1 MDIRTD
7 LALELRDGAIKNECS
22 QLEGTELSES
32 TEGGCKLTKIH
43 VDGKGAGVLGCPAG
57 NYVTVE
63 FPRFGAADTEK
74 FNFLCEILTRELCAL
89 ISGKLASPVK
99 KVLVACLGNA
109 DISADA
115 LGPLTAKSLIIT
127 GHLKAL
133 DTELFESFGG
143 VELTALSLGVMAQT
157 GIESADIM
165 KSVVA
170 KTRPDAVIAVDALS
184 SRELSRLASTLQLSD
199 AGISPGAGVG
209 NFRTSLNEK
218 TLGVPVFSIGV
229 PTMVE
234 ISALVCDA
242 LAILGLDGGDDVR
255 RKLGEN
261 GRLLVAPKD
270 SAVIIAD
277 LAKLIGFAIDKAFIK
292 DLDYSEIARLVN

>member
-7 LALELRDGAIKNECS
+7 LALELRNDIVEKKKRK
-22 QLEGTELSES
+22 LDDVDFSES
-32 TEGGCKLTKIH
+32 TEGECKLTKIRI
-43 VDGKGAGVLGCPAG
+43 GKESEELVGCRAG

-63 FPRFGAADTEK
+63 FQHFGAAETEK
-74 FNFLCEILTRELCAL
+74 FNFLCEILTRELTSL
-89 ISGKLASPVK
+89 VTTKMKSFPK

-115 LGPLTAKSLIIT
+115 LGPLTAKSLIVT
-127 GHLKAL
+127 GHLKRL
-133 DTELFESFGG
+133 DAELFESFGA
-143 VELTALSLGVMAQT
+143 VELTSLSLGVMAQT
-157 GIESADIM
+157 GIESADII
-165 KSVVA
+165 KSVV
-170 KTRPDAVIAVDALS
+170 KQIKPEAVIAVDALS

-199 AGISPGAGVG
+199 AGICPGSGIG
-209 NFRTSLNEK
+209 NFRAALNES

-234 ISALVCDA
+234 ISALVSDA
-242 LAILGLDGGDDVR
+242 LTLLGLSCEGSIR
-255 RKLGEN
+255 EKLGEN

-270 SAVIIAD
+270 SAIIIAD
-277 LAKLIGFAIDKAFIK
+277 LAKLIGFAIDKTFIN

>member
-7 LALELRDGAIKNECS
+7 LALELRDGVIEKEKRKLEDVDFAESVEGEC
-22 QLEGTELSES
+22 
-32 TEGGCKLTKIH
+32 KITKIKI
-43 VDGKGAGVLGCPAG
+43 GKDSEETIGCAAG

-63 FPRFGAADTEK
+63 FARFGAADTEK
-74 FNFLCEILTRELCAL
+74 FAFLCEILVRELSVL
-89 ISGKLASPVK
+89 ISGKTKSFPK

-115 LGPLTAKSLIIT
+115 LGPLTAKSLIVT
-127 GHLKAL
+127 GHLKKL
-133 DTELFESFGG
+133 DREIFESFGS

-157 GIESADIM
+157 GIESADII

-170 KTRPDAVIAVDALS
+170 KTKPEAVIAVDALS

-199 AGISPGAGVG
+199 AGICPGSGIG
-209 NFRTSLNEK
+209 NFRSALNEQ

-242 LAILGLDGGDDVR
+242 LKMLSLTCDGNVR
-255 RKLGEN
+255 EKLGKN

-270 SAVIIAD
+270 SAIIIAD
-277 LAKLIGFAIDKAFIK
+277 LAKLIGFAIDKTFIK
-292 DLDYSEIARLVN
+292 DLDYSEIARLTS

>member
-7 LALELRDGAIKNECS
+7 LALELRDSIIKKEKRVLEDVDFAESVEGEC
-22 QLEGTELSES
+22 
-32 TEGGCKLTKIH
+32 KITKIRIGEESQEA
-43 VDGKGAGVLGCPAG
+43 VGCAAG
-57 NYVTVE
+57 NYVTLE
-63 FPRFGAADTEK
+63 FSHFGAAETEK
-74 FNFLCEILTRELCAL
+74 FNFLCEILTRELSAL
-89 ISGKLASPVK
+89 VTGKTKRFPK

-115 LGPLTAKSLIIT
+115 LGPLAAKSLIVT
-127 GHLKAL
+127 GHLKKL
-133 DTELFESFGG
+133 DQELFESFGG

-157 GIESADIM
+157 GIESADII
-165 KSVVA
+165 KSVVGRI
-170 KTRPDAVIAVDALS
+170 KPDAVIAVDALS

-199 AGISPGAGVG
+199 AGICPGSGIG
-209 NFRTSLNEK
+209 NFRAALNEH

-242 LAILGLDGGDDVR
+242 LKLLSLPCESNVRERLG
-255 RKLGEN
+255 KN

-270 SAVIIAD
+270 SAVIISD
-277 LAKLIGFAIDKAFIK
+277 LAKLIGFAIDKTFIK

>member
-7 LALELRDGAIKNECS
+7 LALELRDGAIKNKKSKLEDVDFAESVEGEC
-22 QLEGTELSES
+22 
-32 TEGGCKLTKIH
+32 KITKIRIGEESKDA
-43 VDGKGAGVLGCPAG
+43 VGCAAG

-63 FPRFGAADTEK
+63 FSRFGAADTDR
-74 FNFLCEILTRELCAL
+74 FAFLCEILVRELSVL
-89 ISGKLASPVK
+89 ISEKTESFPK

-115 LGPLTAKSLIIT
+115 LGPLTAKSLIVT
-127 GHLKAL
+127 GHLKKL
-133 DTELFESFGG
+133 DKELFESFGG

-157 GIESADIM
+157 GIESADII

-170 KTRPDAVIAVDALS
+170 KTKPEAVIAVDALS

-199 AGISPGAGVG
+199 AGICPGSGIG
-209 NFRTSLNEK
+209 NCRAVLNEH

-242 LAILGLDGGDDVR
+242 LKMLSLTCEGSIRERLG
-255 RKLGEN
+255 KN
-261 GRLLVAPKD
+261 GKLLVAPKD

-277 LAKLIGFAIDKAFIK
+277 LAKLIGFAIDKTFIN
-292 DLDYSEIARLVN
+292 DLDYSEIARLTS